1 MAQILP
7 LFCRAGRG
15 RSARVCCERALAGS
29 KEVKS
34 HDAGHAGRS
43 SALLRKPSAAQPFVR
58 AGAVIL
64 TFARHAYPQQT
75 GMDI

>member
-7 LFCRAGRG
+7 FCRAGRA
-15 RSARVCCERALAGS
+15 ARVCFERALAGS
-29 KEVKS
+29 KEVNS
-34 HDAGHAGRS
+34 HD
-43 SALLRKPSAAQPFVR
+43 

-75 GMDI
+75 GDGYLG